1 MRAPVSAAAR
11 ATLPAP
17 SPLTAVAAASAVS
30 APSTS
35 VHAAQLM
42 TARGSAAAITRRTWS
57 ASVTSSSARER
68 ATTSCPSLAAAA
80 ATACPSM
87 PAPPVTSRRIEGH
100 LCAKGLGRSLTLR
113 V

>member
-1 MRAPVSAAAR
+1 
-11 ATLPAP
+11 
-17 SPLTAVAAASAVS
+17 LTAVAAASAVS

-35 VHAAQLM
+35 VHAAQLT

-68 ATTSCPSLAAAA
+68 ATTSCPSLMAAA

-100 LCAKGLGRSLTLR
+100 LCAKALEPSLTLA